1 MEEELFAAKGNVLQ
15 LRRNPSLGEIDTVKG
30 ELLKLLRADEDGAEL
45 DMSGM
50 SGISS
55 MTVGMAVAV
64 HLRAVEAGRKLTVRI
79 RREQKRLFD
88 LTMLSNTLNLEV
100 AGTGGG

>member
-15 LRRNPSLGEIDTVKG
+15 LRRNPSLTEIDSVKG
-30 ELLKLLRADEDGAEL
+30 ALLKILREDDFGAEM
-45 DMSGM
+45 DMTAM

-79 RREQKRLFD
+79 RPDQKRLFE

-100 AGTGGG
+100 AGAG